1 MRRYNEI
8 SLKYQINTLEEDLYL
23 FTDLILILLSFLINL
38 IHKTI
43 DILVGINFN
52 NFNAAKSK
60 LSQLNIGLIKLYM
73 HIINN
78 NIIFL
83 FTE

>member
-1 MRRYNEI
+1 MRIYNEI
-8 SLKYQINTLEEDLYL
+8 SLKYLINTFEEGLYL
-23 FTDLILILLSFLINL
+23 FNL

-60 LSQLNIGLIKLYM
+60 LSQLNLGLIKLYI

-78 NIIFL
+78 NFIFL

>member
-23 FTDLILILLSFLINL
+23 FNL

-60 LSQLNIGLIKLYM
+60 LSQLNLGLIKLYM

-83 FTE
+83 FRE

>member
-23 FTDLILILLSFLINL
+23 FNL
-38 IHKTI
+38 IPKAN

-60 LSQLNIGLIKLYM
+60 LSHLKLGIIKLYI